1 MTETTKR
8 ILELQKQRGI
18 KNYPLEKAAGL
29 PISTIQSWV
38 NGKKLKDGS
47 FTPSSPST
55 EAIVKLARYFNI
67 SADYLLCLSDEPTPL
82 KKAEIIERPDY
93 SLSTELAEL
102 TKDERFV
109 DSAKLYKELPDEK
122 RENVLAY
129 IVGIAIGIG
138 LNVDKILRR

>member
-29 PISTIQSWV
+29 PVSTIQSWV

-55 EAIVKLARYFNI
+55 EAIVKLARYFNV

-82 KKAEIIERPDY
+82 QKADIIKRPDY
-93 SLSTELAEL
+93 ALSTELAEL
-102 TKDERFV
+102 TQDERFV
-109 DSAKLYKELPDEK
+109 NSAKLYKELPNK
-122 RENVLAY
+122 YREEVYAL
-129 IVGIAIGIG
+129 IRGIAIGYG
-138 LNVDKILRR
+138 LNLQQILGR